1 MSGAQPAMARRI
13 DAAGHARI
21 DYRAVW
27 LLAGPLIANSSIQ
40 SVLNLTDTWFIG
52 RLSASAIAAMGAIF
66 WIVLCVILL
75 LGGVGMAVQTF
86 AAQANGGG
94 RRRRASQAAW
104 SGVYASLLATPLF
117 VAVGFLGAPL
127 LALLHL
133 DAEVQRLALA
143 YWWPRLVVGG
153 PLALLAWSFTGFFNG
168 VGRSRTTLLVTVVMA
183 LMNVPFNQWF
193 MFGLGM
199 GIAGSAWGT
208 VAAQVVGLGVALA
221 VFLAARTRRSFG
233 SHRTWRRTAVRRQFR
248 FGLPMGLSAAAD
260 LLGFAL
266 FQLMLLTLGT
276 TEGAA
281 TQVVMMLTSLAYMP
295 GIGISLAGTTLVGH
309 AIGAGESDWAATVGN
324 GVIRLTVLFMGTVG
338 VLLALAGP
346 WLMPLFV
353 NAADPNARSLVALG
367 ATLLW
372 FAAVYQA
379 FDGLNLGASFCL
391 RGAGDVRV
399 PAVFV
404 AVLSWGLWVPLTHA
418 VTFAP
423 GAGWVHFLPQFGW
436 GATGGW
442 AALVAYVVVLGLGL
456 WLRWRSGAWRRVQLA
471 PH

>member
-1 MSGAQPAMARRI
+1 VTSGPLLLARRR
-13 DAAGHARI
+13 DAAGRARV

-27 LLAGPLIANSSIQ
+27 LLAGPLIANSAIQ
-40 SVLNLTDTWFIG
+40 SVLNLTDTWFVG
-52 RLSASAIAAMGAIF
+52 RLSASAVAAMGAIF
-66 WIVLCVILL
+66 WIVLCVIFL

-104 SGVYASLLATPLF
+104 SGMYASLLATPLF
-117 VAVGFLGAPL
+117 VAAGFLGAPL

-143 YWWPRLVVGG
+143 YWWPRLVAGG
-153 PLALLAWSFTGFFNG
+153 PLALLAWSLTGFFNG
-168 VGRSRTTLLVTVVMA
+168 IGRSRITLLVTVVMA

-208 VAAQVVGLGVALA
+208 VAAQLVGLTVALA
-221 VFLAARTRRSFG
+221 VFLGARTRRSYR
-233 SHRTWRRTAVRRQFR
+233 SHLTWRHTAVRRQFSL
-248 FGLPMGLSAAAD
+248 GLPMGLSAVAD
-260 LLGFAL
+260 LLGVAL

-281 TQVVMMLTSLAYMP
+281 TQVVLMLTSLAYMP
-295 GIGISLAGTTLVGH
+295 GVGLSLAGTTLVGH
-309 AIGAGESDWAATVGN
+309 AIGAGEHDWAATLGT
-324 GVIRLTVLFMGTVG
+324 GIIRLVVLFMSTVG

-353 NAADPNARSLVALG
+353 NAADPHGAALVALG
-367 ATLLW
+367 GTLLW
-372 FAAVYQA
+372 IAAAYQA

-404 AVLSWGLWVPLTHA
+404 AILSWGLWMPLTHA
-418 VTFAP
+418 LTFP
-423 GAGWVHFLPQFGW
+423 RGAGWVHFLPQFGY
-436 GATGGW
+436 GAAGGW
-442 AALVAYVVVLGLGL
+442 AALVAYVMTLGTAL
-456 WLRWRSGAWRRVQLA
+456 WLRWRSGAWRRLSLA
-471 PH
+471 AR

>member
-1 MSGAQPAMARRI
+1 MSDGRTLPARRL
-13 DAAGHARI
+13 DAAGRARV

-27 LLAGPLIANSSIQ
+27 LLAGPLIANSGILAL
-40 SVLNLTDTWFIG
+40 LNLTDTWFVG
-52 RLSASAIAAMGAIF
+52 RLSATAIAAMGAIY
-66 WIVLCVILL
+66 WIMLCVIFL

-143 YWWPRLVVGG
+143 YWWPRLVAGG
-153 PLALLAWSFTGFFNG
+153 PLGLLAWSLTGFFNG
-168 VGRSRTTLLVTVVMA
+168 TGRSRITLLVTIVMA

-208 VAAQVVGLGVALA
+208 VAAQVVGVGLALA
-221 VFLAARTRRSFG
+221 VFLGARTRRSFG
-233 SHRTWRRTAVRRQFR
+233 SHLTWRRTAVLRQFS
-248 FGLPMGLSAAAD
+248 FGLPMGLSAVAD
-260 LLGFAL
+260 IFGIAL

-276 TEGAA
+276 IEGAA
-281 TQVVMMLTSLAYMP
+281 TQVVIMLTSLAYMP
-295 GIGISLAGTTLVGH
+295 GVGLSLAGTTLVGH
-309 AIGAGESDWAATVGN
+309 AIGAGDQDWAATLGN
-324 GVIRLTVLFMGTVG
+324 GIIGLVVLYMGTVG

-353 NAADPNARSLVALG
+353 SAGDPRGPAFVALG

-372 FAAVYQA
+372 IAAAYQA
-379 FDGLNLGASFCL
+379 FDGLNLGSSFCL

-399 PAVFV
+399 PAVFI
-404 AVLSWGLWVPLTHA
+404 AILSWGLWMPLTHA
-418 VTFAP
+418 LTFPP
-423 GAGWVHFLPQFGW
+423 GAGWVHFLPQFGY
-436 GATGGW
+436 GASGGW
-442 AALVAYVVVLGLGL
+442 AALVAYVVVLGVGL
-456 WLRWRSGAWRRVQLA
+456 WLRWRAGTWRRMRLA
-471 PH
+471 SA

>member
-1 MSGAQPAMARRI
+1 VSSEQRLPARRI
-13 DAAGHARI
+13 DAAGRAHV
-21 DYRAVW
+21 DYRAIW
-27 LLAGPLIANSSIQ
+27 LLAGPLIANSAIQ
-40 SVLNLTDTWFIG
+40 AILNLTDTWFVG

-66 WIVLCVILL
+66 WILLCLIFL

-117 VAVGFLGAPL
+117 VAAGFLGAPL

-143 YWWPRLVVGG
+143 YWWPRLAAGG
-153 PLALLAWSFTGFFNG
+153 PLALLAWSLTGFFNG
-168 VGRSRTTLLVTVVMA
+168 IGRSRITLLVTVVMA

-208 VAAQVVGLGVALA
+208 VAAQLVGLAVALA
-221 VFLAARTRRSFG
+221 VFLGARTRHSFG
-233 SHRTWRRTAVRRQFR
+233 SHLTWRRTAVLRQFSL
-248 FGLPMGLSAAAD
+248 GLPMGLSAVAD
-260 LLGFAL
+260 LLGIAL

-281 TQVVMMLTSLAYMP
+281 TQVVLMLTSLAYMP
-295 GIGISLAGTTLVGH
+295 GVGLSLAGTTLVGH
-309 AIGAGESDWAATVGN
+309 AIGAGDHDWAATLGN
-324 GVIRLTVLFMGTVG
+324 GIIRLVVLFMGTVG

-353 NAADPNARSLVALG
+353 SAADPSGPALAALG
-367 ATLLW
+367 VTLLW
-372 FAAVYQA
+372 IAAAYQA
-379 FDGLNLGASFCL
+379 FDGLHLGASFCL

-399 PAVFV
+399 PAAFI
-404 AVLSWGLWVPLTHA
+404 AILSWGLWMPLTHA
-418 VTFAP
+418 LTFPP
-423 GAGWVHFLPQFGW
+423 GAGWVHFLPQFGY
-436 GATGGW
+436 GAAGGW
-442 AALVAYVVVLGLGL
+442 AALVAYVMVLGVGL
-456 WLRWRSGAWRRVQLA
+456 WLRWRSGAWRRLQLA
-471 PH
+471 PG

>member
-1 MSGAQPAMARRI
+1 MNGGPLLLARRS
-13 DAAGHARI
+13 DAAGRTRV

-27 LLAGPLIANSSIQ
+27 LLAGPLIANSAIQ
-40 SVLNLTDTWFIG
+40 SILNLTDTWFVG
-52 RLSASAIAAMGAIF
+52 RLSASAVAAMGAIF
-66 WIVLCVILL
+66 WIVLCLIFL

-94 RRRRASQAAW
+94 RRRRAAQAAW

-117 VAVGFLGAPL
+117 VAAGFLGAPL
-127 LALLHL
+127 LALLNL

-143 YWWPRLVVGG
+143 YWWPRLVAGG
-153 PLALLAWSFTGFFNG
+153 PLALLVWSLTGFFNG
-168 VGRSRTTLLVTVVMA
+168 IGRSRITLLVTVVMA

-208 VAAQVVGLGVALA
+208 VAAQLVGLVVALA
-221 VFLAARTRRSFG
+221 VFLGARTRRSFG
-233 SHRTWRRTAVRRQFR
+233 SHLTWRRSTVLRQFS
-248 FGLPMGLSAAAD
+248 FGLPMGLSAVAD
-260 LLGFAL
+260 LLGIAL

-281 TQVVMMLTSLAYMP
+281 TQVVLMLTSLAYMP
-295 GIGISLAGTTLVGH
+295 GVGLSLAGTTLVGH
-309 AIGAGESDWAATVGN
+309 AIGAGEHDWAATLGN
-324 GVIRLTVLFMGTVG
+324 GIIRLVVLFMGTVG

-353 NAADPNARSLVALG
+353 NAADPHGEALVALG
-367 ATLLW
+367 VTLLW
-372 FAAVYQA
+372 IAAAYQA

-399 PAVFV
+399 PAVLV
-404 AVLSWGLWVPLTHA
+404 AILSWGVWMPLTHA
-418 VTFAP
+418 LTFPP
-423 GAGWVHFLPQFGW
+423 GAGWVHFLPQFGY

-442 AALVAYVVVLGLGL
+442 AALLAYVMVLGVGL
-456 WLRWRSGAWRRVQLA
+456 WQRWRSGAWRRLRLA
-471 PH
+471 AR

>member
-1 MSGAQPAMARRI
+1 MITGRSLPARRI
-13 DAAGHARI
+13 DASGRARV

-27 LLAGPLIANSSIQ
+27 LLAGPLIANSGIQ
-40 SVLNLTDTWFIG
+40 SILNLTDTWFIG

-66 WIVLCVILL
+66 WILLCVIFL

-94 RRRRASQAAW
+94 RRRRASQAVW

-117 VAVGFLGAPL
+117 VGIGFLGAPL
-127 LALLHL
+127 LGLLHL

-143 YWWPRLVVGG
+143 YWWPRLAVGG

-168 VGRSRTTLLVTVVMA
+168 IGRSRTTLLVTVVMA

-208 VAAQVVGLGVALA
+208 VAAQAVGLAIGLA
-221 VFLAARTRRSFG
+221 VFLGARMRHSFS
-233 SHRTWRRTAVRRQFR
+233 SHLTWRRTAVLRQFS
-248 FGLPMGLSAAAD
+248 FGLPMGLSAVAD
-260 LLGFAL
+260 LLGVAL

-281 TQVVMMLTSLAYMP
+281 TQLVLILTSIAYMP
-295 GIGISLAGTTLVGH
+295 GVGIALAGTTLVGH
-309 AIGAGESDWAATVGN
+309 AIGAGDRDWAATLGD
-324 GVIRLTVLFMGTVG
+324 GIIRLVVLFMGTVG

-346 WLMPLFV
+346 WVMPLFV
-353 NAADPNARSLVALG
+353 NAADPQRPVLIALG
-367 ATLLW
+367 VTLLW
-372 FAAVYQA
+372 YAAAYQI
-379 FDGLNLGASFCL
+379 FDALNLGASFCL

-404 AVLSWGLWVPLTHA
+404 AILSWGLWMPLTHA
-418 VTFAP
+418 LTFAP
-423 GAGWVHFLPQFGW
+423 GAGWVHFLPQFGY
-436 GATGGW
+436 GVIGGW
-442 AALVAYVVVLGLGL
+442 AAFVGYVVVLGVVL
-456 WLRWRSGAWRRVQLA
+456 WLRWRSGAWRRLRLA
-471 PH
+471 PG